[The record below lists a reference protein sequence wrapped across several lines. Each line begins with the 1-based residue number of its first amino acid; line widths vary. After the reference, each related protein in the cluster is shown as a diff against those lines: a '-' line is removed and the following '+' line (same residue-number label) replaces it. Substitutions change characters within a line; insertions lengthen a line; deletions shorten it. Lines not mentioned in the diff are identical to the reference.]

1 MIPIRSSDAHE
12 IYRRRGKRNLALG
25 LCLIGIVGLIFA
37 VTVVKISQGID
48 MRGFDHTYETIPG
61 AGR

>member
-1 MIPIRSSDAHE
+1 MTPIRSSDAHE
-12 IYRRRGKRNLALG
+12 IYRRRGKRNIALG
-25 LCLIGIVGLIFA
+25 LCLVATVGLIFA

-61 AGR
+61 ANR